1 MTVTFEISGVR
12 NAQGL
17 VRGIAF
23 SKNDGGFPED
33 VSKSIARTETIASK
47 GTVKLVFKDF
57 PAKSAAF
64 SFFHDEK
71 ESGKIEKSFI
81 GIPKSGV
88 GASGWEGKG
97 RPSYAKCLVKV
108 TPSMQATLKYF

>member
-1 MTVTFEISGVR
+1 MTVTFEILGVR
-12 NAQGL
+12 NAKGL

-33 VSKSIARTETIASK
+33 VSRSIARAEVSATK
-47 GTVKLVFKDF
+47 GAVTLVFKNF
-57 PAKSAAF
+57 PAKTAAF

-71 ESGKIEKSFI
+71 KSGKIEKSFL

-88 GASGWEGKG
+88 GASRWDGKG
-97 RPSYAKCLVKV
+97 RPSYGKCLVKV
-108 TPSMQATLKYF
+108 TPSMQASLKYF